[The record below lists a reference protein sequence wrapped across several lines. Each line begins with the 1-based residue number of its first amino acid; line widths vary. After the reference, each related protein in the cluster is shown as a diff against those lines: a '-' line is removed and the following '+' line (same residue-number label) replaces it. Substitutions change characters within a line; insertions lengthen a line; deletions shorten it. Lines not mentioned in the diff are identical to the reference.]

1 MSVVPSSLTDIVIR
15 SAPKLDV
22 LIKCITLLYR
32 EKELENSN
40 VDNSKDIVRTIIN
53 LYRDNTKQLM
63 GGETTMLD
71 ELKNLTIDM
80 INNID
85 GYDKHTLLNSLELI
99 LKDKE
104 SVFKMLEKT
113 LNAELSVNG
122 IKKSVLT
129 IRSYLNT
136 YYKEQQI
143 TALLNKASYSVNRGF
158 DDMSI
163 TDYAAKVVTNLEAL
177 TASVNVKDPGIVD
190 EFDISNENDVGD
202 IVGRAKK
209 NKEEGG
215 LLITGWNEIN
225 DMTQKGLRKGETV
238 IINAL
243 QHKYKSGFTQSLF
256 MQLPMH
262 NKPILKDPTK
272 KPLMLY
278 ISCEDDAEIMTEFMY
293 RYLYNN
299 ENDRVPD
306 LKDVTTTEIAKYI
319 KERLTRNGYNI
330 KILRVNPSEWTYRNI
345 FNTILKLEAE
355 GYEVH
360 ACFID
365 YLAKIPTTGCI
376 SSGPS
381 GTDVRDMFNR
391 CRNFF
396 SSL

>member
-1 MSVVPSSLTDIVIR
+1 MSAAPSSLMDIVVK
-15 SAPKLDV
+15 SSPNLDV

-32 EKELENSN
+32 EKESESSS
-40 VDNSKDIVRTIIN
+40 VDSSKDVVRTVLN
-53 LYRDNTKQLM
+53 LYRDNSRTLH
-63 GGETTMLD
+63 GGETTILD
-71 ELKNLTIDM
+71 DLKKLILDM
-80 INNID
+80 INND
-85 GYDKHTLLNSLELI
+85 TGYDKSGLLNSLELI

-104 SVFKMLEKT
+104 SVFKVLEKT
-113 LNAELSVNG
+113 INSDITPNG
-122 IKKSVLT
+122 IKKSIVT

-143 TALLNKASYSVNRGF
+143 VALLNKASYAVTRGL

-163 TDYAAKVVTNLEAL
+163 SQYASKVLTNLEAL
-177 TASVNVKDPGIVD
+177 AVETTTKDPGIID
-190 EFDISNENDVGD
+190 EFDISNENDVEN

-215 LLITGWNEIN
+215 LLITGWDEAN
-225 DMTQKGLRKGETV
+225 DMTQGGLRKGETV

-243 QHKYKSGFTQSLF
+243 QHKYKSGFVQSLF

-262 NKPILKDPTK
+262 NKPVMKDPTK
-272 KPLMLY
+272 KPLMLF
-278 ISCEDDAEIMTEFMY
+278 ISCEDDSEIMTEFMY

-299 ENDRVPD
+299 ENDKLPD
-306 LKDVTTTEIAKYI
+306 LKDVTTAEIAKYI

-330 KILRVNPSEWTYRNI
+330 KILRVNPSEWTYRSI

-360 ACFID
+360 SCFID
-365 YLAKIPTTGCI
+365 YLAKLPTTGCI
-376 SSGPS
+376 STGPG

-391 CRNFF
+391 IRNFM
-396 SSL
+396 SA